1 MSTISPN
8 AFPINGQ
15 RPVTNELA
23 MQRMQALSHQLPSK
37 LGTHPLYRWAAC
49 ALLSLGLVAL
59 SACDNSHETTWAVS
73 YGAVNHTDKNIVSIV
88 INDKGGILT
97 SPAYGAGNAGVCCV
111 IVPVRWKPGLT
122 VTINWQEDSKPKL
135 DAQGNE
141 MLESGVPVLIAS
153 PWKTK
158 TVPVPQY
165 KEEGD
170 FFVFFFPNDD
180 VKVAMTSSPE
190 WDEWYRAT
198 EEDLKHDNRVKRP

>member
-1 MSTISPN
+1 MT
-8 AFPINGQ
+8 GQ
-15 RPVTNELA
+15 NFLR
-23 MQRMQALSHQLPSK
+23 
-37 LGTHPLYRWAAC
+37 RWAAC

-59 SACDNSHETTWAVS
+59 SACDNGHETTWAVS

-111 IVPVRWKPGLT
+111 IVPMHWKPGLT
-122 VTINWQEDSKPKL
+122 VTIKWEEEGDWKRDAKGNPIYEDERKVY
-135 DAQGNE
+135 
-141 MLESGVPVLIAS
+141 VPL

-165 KEEGD
+165 KEEGH